1 MQITATLI
9 DGTKKPT
16 IEFECLLTPAL
27 FAACLIVN
35 SYRECNILH
44 WISLCFNEY
53 FLGFPI
59 RRGSALFSAEPYKR
73 IRFLNKYMGVY

>member
-44 WISLCFNEY
+44 WIPLCFNEY
-53 FLGFPI
+53 FWDFLLEGAQ
-59 RRGSALFSAEPYKR
+59 RFSAPSLTKE
-73 IRFLNKYMGVY
+73 